1 MLSWVGRK
9 RGAVKICRNEQR
21 CRDDVREIG
30 LGGRDGEEERC
41 VISGVGRMCREGV
54 RKIGLGRWGW
64 GRERNEISGDR
75 RRCREGVKKIGLCGW
90 GGGGGAV

>member
-1 MLSWVGRK
+1 MGRK

-54 RKIGLGRWGW
+54 KEICYDGW
-64 GRERNEISGDR
+64 AGEEVRCEICRNE
-75 RRCREGVKKIGLCGW
+75 RRCW
-90 GGGGGAV
+90 NS

>member
-9 RGAVKICRNEQR
+9 REAVKICRNEQR
-21 CRDDVREIG
+21 CREDVREIG

-54 RKIGLGRWGW
+54 KEICYDGW
-64 GRERNEISGDR
+64 AGEEVRCEICRNE
-75 RRCREGVKKIGLCGW
+75 RRCW
-90 GGGGGAV
+90 NS